1 MSERKIVLPVAVTVA
16 LFVALLGIRI
26 PDSSR
31 LIKNKQSPRA
41 VFEVQ
46 AKEIKEGLDKSGQF
60 FTPGGNPASFAPV
73 VFQVDSLHH
82 EARSNSSTTVASAPA
97 RASPTTLS

>member
-16 LFVALLGIRI
+16 LFVALIGIRI
-26 PDSSR
+26 PDSFR

-60 FTPGGNPASFAPV
+60 FTPGGYPASFAPI
-73 VFQVDSLHH
+73 VFSIVAFRH
-82 EARSNSSTTVASAPA
+82 EARSNGSTITTSAPA
-97 RASPTTLS
+97 RASPISIS